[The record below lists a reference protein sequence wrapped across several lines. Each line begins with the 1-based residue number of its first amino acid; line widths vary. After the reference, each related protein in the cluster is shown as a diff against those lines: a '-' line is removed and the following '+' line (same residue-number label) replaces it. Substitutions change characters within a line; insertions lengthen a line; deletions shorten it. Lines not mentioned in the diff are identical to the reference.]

1 MKFTGF
7 HPQGEEERVPP
18 LDLAALLVRKPD
30 AAIFARMV
38 GTAMEAAG
46 IRAGDLL
53 VIESNDR
60 YADGQIVL
68 AFVNGQAVV
77 RQLSCEVLLPADEG
91 FPVIELDE
99 SCVIRG
105 RVVAAITF
113 LKAPRFALPDAA

>member
-1 MKFTGF
+1 VSRRSIS
-7 HPQGEEERVPP
+7 PRY
-18 LDLAALLVRKPD
+18 
-30 AAIFARMV
+30 
-38 GTAMEAAG
+38 
-46 IRAGDLL
+46 
-53 VIESNDR
+53 DR

-77 RQLSCEVLLPADEG
+77 RQLSRETLLPADER

>member
-18 LDLAALLVRKPD
+18 LDLAALLVRQPD
-30 AAIFARMV
+30 ATIFARMT
-38 GTAMEAAG
+38 GAAIKAAG
-46 IRAGDLL
+46 IHAGDLL
-53 VIESNDR
+53 VIESADQ

-77 RQLSCEVLLPADEG
+77 RRLCGATLLPADER

-99 SCVIRG
+99 SCIIRG
-105 RVVAAITF
+105 RVIAAITF

>member
-18 LDLAALLVRKPD
+18 LDLAALLVRNPD
-30 AAIFARMV
+30 ATIFARMT

-53 VIESNDR
+53 VIESADR
-60 YADGQIVL
+60 YAEGQIVL
-68 AFVNGQAVV
+68 AFVNGQVVV
-77 RQLSCEVLLPADEG
+77 RHLSHAALLPAQEG

-113 LKAPRFALPDAA
+113 LKPPRFALPDVA